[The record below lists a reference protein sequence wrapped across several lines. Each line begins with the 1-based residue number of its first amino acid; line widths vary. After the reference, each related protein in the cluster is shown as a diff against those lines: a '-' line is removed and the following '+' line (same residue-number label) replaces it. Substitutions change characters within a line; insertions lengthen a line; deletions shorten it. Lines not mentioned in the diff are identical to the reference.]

1 MTYRVD
7 MSGVKSKLDSITT
20 NKRLGIFASETA
32 AKDMEPHVPRREGAL
47 RTSATIE
54 PFKVIYKAPYAV
66 FQFLGRYSNYTT
78 PGTGRRWDEKANK
91 GDIARAIT
99 QWIRRFLG

>member
-1 MTYRVD
+1 MAYRVD
-7 MSGVKSKLDSITT
+7 MTGVKDKLDSITK
-20 NKRLGIFASETA
+20 NPRLGRFAATTA
-32 AKDMEPHVPRREGAL
+32 AEDMEPYVPRREGGL
-47 RTSATIE
+47 RTSAIIE

-66 FQFLGRYSNYTT
+66 FQFLGRYGNYTT